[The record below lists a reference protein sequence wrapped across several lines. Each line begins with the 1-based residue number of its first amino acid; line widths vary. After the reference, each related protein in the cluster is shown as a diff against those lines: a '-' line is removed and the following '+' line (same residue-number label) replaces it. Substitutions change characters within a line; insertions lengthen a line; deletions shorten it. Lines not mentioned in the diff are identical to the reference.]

1 MANNAKVTTPQ
12 LQNQLSLSDGRIRK
26 LLIELAKKNLI
37 KKVGDNRYAHYVLTS
52 TDE

>member
-1 MANNAKVTTPQ
+1 MACNAKTTTAQ
-12 LQNQLSLSDGRIRK
+12 LTSYLGLSDGRIRK

-37 KKVGDNRYAHYVLTS
+37 NKVGDNRYAHYVLTG